1 MLPSSAGP
9 FASGLTAHQSKY
21 VSELREDVKAVT
33 SLSLL
38 DPADLASSSSSS
50 STGKSAVL
58 LASGSDD
65 GTCADG
71 LAFTLLCQGFET
83 MKAI

>member
-1 MLPSSAGP
+1 MMSRRHVLPSSAGP
-9 FASGLTAHQSKY
+9 FASGLTAHQSNY

-38 DPADLASSSSSS
+38 DPADLASSSSS
-50 STGKSAVL
+50 TGKSAVL

-71 LAFTLLCQGFET
+71 TCIHVLVSRF
-83 MKAI
+83 